1 MNIYSEQLYRH
12 FQGLPKG
19 DYIRIRDELCAFM
32 KWSLQQYYRRVT
44 GVVRIRYQERVL
56 IEAFFQKKIFKNE

>member
-1 MNIYSEQLYRH
+1 MNLYAEQLYRH
-12 FQGLPKG
+12 FQSLPKG
-19 DYIRIRDELCAFM
+19 DYIRFRDELCKFM

-44 GVVRIRYQERVL
+44 GVVRIKYQERVL